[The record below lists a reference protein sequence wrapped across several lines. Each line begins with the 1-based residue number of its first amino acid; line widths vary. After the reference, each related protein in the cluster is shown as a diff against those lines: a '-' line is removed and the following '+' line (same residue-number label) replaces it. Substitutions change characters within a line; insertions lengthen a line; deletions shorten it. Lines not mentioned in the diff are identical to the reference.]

1 MRTLPRR
8 NRSAPL
14 SAACVVACMVCVAA
28 AATQPAPAPGVKPV
42 TRPSTQLTTPPVQ
55 SAIGQGAIR
64 RDVVR
69 PEPSRASTP
78 DTQPTTPGF
87 DLPKVAGALAL
98 VLGLIF
104 ALRWLL
110 KRSMNTAGLPGA
122 TNVLQVLTRTP
133 LAPRQQ
139 VLLLRVGRRLLVVAD
154 CNGQLNSL
162 SELCDPDE
170 VAALVGQLRDEK
182 LTAASGAFGNL
193 LGRWRRAADADEEV
207 EEEFPRVAPDVPERP
222 ADEAADDTSVESA
235 RTELSGL
242 VERVRLLSNQFKRTS

>member
-1 MRTLPRR
+1 MKAFPCR
-8 NRSAPL
+8 NRHAPL
-14 SAACVVACMVCVAA
+14 GAACVVACMLSVAA
-28 AATQPAPAPGVKPV
+28 ATRPATAQAIKPSTRPATQPT
-42 TRPSTQLTTPPVQ
+42 TRAVQ
-55 SAIGQGAIR
+55 SALGQAAIR
-64 RDVVR
+64 RDVAR
-69 PEPSRASTP
+69 PEPTRASTP
-78 DTQPTTPGF
+78 GTQPTTPGF

-110 KRSMNTAGLPGA
+110 KRSMNSAGLPGA

-162 SELCDPDE
+162 SELSDPDE

-182 LTAASGAFGNL
+182 LGAASGAFGNL
-193 LGRWRRAADADEEV
+193 LGRWRRATDTEDADAEQ
-207 EEEFPRVAPDVPERP
+207 FPRVAPDVPERP
-222 ADEAADDTSVESA
+222 ADERGDDPSVESA
-235 RTELSGL
+235 RTELSSL
-242 VERVRLLSNQFKRTS
+242 VERVRLLSNQFKRT